1 MQVPGSGRDAIRRLP
16 SPSGFGGSLLP
27 LGTMS
32 LILLGKKVGM
42 TQIYDG
48 ENRLVPVTVV
58 QAGPCPVTQVKTVD
72 NDGYNAVQIG
82 FRAQKEHRMNQPELG
97 HLKGAKLAAP
107 VTQLGE
113 FRTSGAPEFKV
124 GDVLT
129 VNKFA
134 EGSVVDIIG
143 TTKGRGFQGVMKR
156 HNMQGQPDS
165 HGHMMHRR
173 PGSIGMRQTP
183 GHVFKGKRMPGHMGT
198 VRRTAQNLTVV
209 KVLEDKNLLLIKGSL
224 PGANGDFVVVRTAKK
239 VKSTAPAK

>member
-1 MQVPGSGRDAIRRLP
+1 M
-16 SPSGFGGSLLP
+16 
-27 LGTMS
+27 T

-58 QAGPCPVTQVKTVD
+58 EAGPCPVTQVKTVD

-82 FRAQKEHRMNQPELG
+82 FGTQNERRMTAPELG
-97 HLKGAKLAAP
+97 HLKKAALAQP

-113 FRTSGAPEFKV
+113 FRTPQPPEFKV

-129 VNKFA
+129 VNRFK
-134 EGSVVDIIG
+134 EGSLVDIIG
-143 TTKGRGFQGVMKR
+143 KSKGRGFQGVVKR
-156 HNMQGQPDS
+156 HNMDGQPDS

-183 GHVFKGKRMPGHMGT
+183 GHVFKGKRMPGHMGQ
-198 VRRTAQNLTVV
+198 VRRTTQNMTIV
-209 KVLEDKNLLLIKGSL
+209 KVLEDKNILLIKGSV
-224 PGANGDFVVVRTAKK
+224 PGANGDYVVVRTAKK
-239 VKSTAPAK
+239 VKPAAPAKK